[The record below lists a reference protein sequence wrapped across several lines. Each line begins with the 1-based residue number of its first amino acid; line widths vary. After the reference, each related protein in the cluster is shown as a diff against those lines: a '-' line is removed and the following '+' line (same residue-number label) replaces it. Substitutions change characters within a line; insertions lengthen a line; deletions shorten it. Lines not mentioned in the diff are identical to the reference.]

1 MVSHG
6 RGSWESTVGDLA
18 YDELARQRERR
29 EREREE
35 EEERQL
41 RREAEEFAKL
51 ETGHILSLASELMS
65 HDNHMTVCVH
75 IKLNC
80 NALCRQVLCLCMSC
94 TLT

>member
-1 MVSHG
+1 MGEHS
-6 RGSWESTVGDLA
+6 SDLA

-65 HDNHMTVCVH
+65 HDNHMTV
-75 IKLNC
+75 
-80 NALCRQVLCLCMSC
+80 LCTYQTQLQC
-94 TLT
+94 TM